1 MRTITRKKFILNE
14 KALLRT
20 LGMFPVTTTVVVK
33 LFLNI
38 SPMMVLEYMKYAP
51 HASWMIVLN
60 RNT

>member
-1 MRTITRKKFILNE
+1 
-14 KALLRT
+14 
-20 LGMFPVTTTVVVK
+20 VVK

-51 HASWMIVLN
+51 HASWMIILN